1 MWKSRRLAAPAG
13 DSAAGL
19 AGPRGGAPHLTGPGR
34 CPRRRWETTWTSRSW
49 AGCPAA
55 SSWGR
60 RRWRRPGRW
69 RSLRGPR
76 QRWRRAR
83 QSLLREVGTGPTGK
97 WTQGKA
103 LRSPQAVGQNGCD
116 NPMLGRPLEK
126 GRATHASVLAWRI
139 PQTVQSMGS
148 QRGGHDWA
156 AFTPLHFHAQPTWG
170 LEKTTCTD
178 LQVTSLS
185 ESTRQP
191 SYQEKRRRRH
201 LQGGGMWSLTEGY
214 RTGVATRTPLLPQ
227 PWDPGEAPVLWTPP
241 FSLTRWKGE
250 KT

>member
-60 RRWRRPGRW
+60 RRWRRLGRW

-103 LRSPQAVGQNGCD
+103 LRLPPGSRTEWLWQSHVGKTPGEGKGYPRQCSGLENSTDCAVHGVAKRRTRLSGFHST
-116 NPMLGRPLEK
+116 PLP
-126 GRATHASVLAWRI
+126 RATYLGPREDHVYWFA
-139 PQTVQSMGS
+139 GN
-148 QRGGHDWA
+148 
-156 AFTPLHFHAQPTWG
+156 
-170 LEKTTCTD
+170 
-178 LQVTSLS
+178 
-185 ESTRQP
+185 
-191 SYQEKRRRRH
+191 
-201 LQGGGMWSLTEGY
+201 
-214 RTGVATRTPLLPQ
+214 
-227 PWDPGEAPVLWTPP
+227 
-241 FSLTRWKGE
+241 FSLREYSATIISGE
-250 KT
+250 T